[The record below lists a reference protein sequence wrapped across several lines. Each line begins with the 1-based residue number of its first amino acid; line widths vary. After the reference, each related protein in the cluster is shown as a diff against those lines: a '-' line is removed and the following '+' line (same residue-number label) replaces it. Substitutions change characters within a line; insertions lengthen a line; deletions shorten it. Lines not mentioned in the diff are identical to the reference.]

1 MLEMITFT
9 APMWVGILIG
19 FIIGAAAEAWGIAN
33 PETLIRLAK
42 WEDRLFVICIALGL
56 AISTPVLFGL
66 YALGVGFHFSPK
78 PLYLVGVGLGG
89 VLFGAGLA
97 IAGYFPGSIWMA
109 LGEGRRDAIYALLG
123 ALLGAASWTAL
134 YQTSVGQWL
143 VSTLNFGSLV
153 IGGKHVSTFV
163 IQPFQGLTPVD
174 LFGISLVYAV
184 GLFLVAYYL
193 PRYKGGQRSCI
204 RENLER
210 RNTPVEVQKHLD
222 TAIYLTDGGLPYSQ
236 TSLAKKVNEYYAT
249 ESNVTR
255 WFMVSIAGIVGLTV
269 VLEMFLHQIFGES
282 TTYSWIVGQLFMP
295 SFKYS
300 QIVFK
305 GIGWEPFS
313 DIGTLMGAFF
323 SAVFITRRFTSF
335 RNIIP
340 PSWAHRFGTN
350 EAVRF
355 VGSFLGGYLM
365 LFGARMAGGCAS
377 GHILSGDMQMALS
390 GLEFTAAV
398 FAAMIITAKVVYK

>member
-1 MLEMITFT
+1 MGWNPHRLHHRRSS
-9 APMWVGILIG
+9 GGL
-19 FIIGAAAEAWGIAN
+19 GIAN

-163 IQPFQGLTPVD
+163 IQPFQGLTPW
-174 LFGISLVYAV
+174 
-184 GLFLVAYYL
+184 
-193 PRYKGGQRSCI
+193 
-204 RENLER
+204 
-210 RNTPVEVQKHLD
+210 T
-222 TAIYLTDGGLPYSQ
+222 
-236 TSLAKKVNEYYAT
+236 
-249 ESNVTR
+249 
-255 WFMVSIAGIVGLTV
+255 
-269 VLEMFLHQIFGES
+269 
-282 TTYSWIVGQLFMP
+282 
-295 SFKYS
+295 
-300 QIVFK
+300 
-305 GIGWEPFS
+305 FS
-313 DIGTLMGAFF
+313 
-323 SAVFITRRFTSF
+323 
-335 RNIIP
+335 
-340 PSWAHRFGTN
+340 
-350 EAVRF
+350 
-355 VGSFLGGYLM
+355 GYP
-365 LFGARMAGGCAS
+365 
-377 GHILSGDMQMALS
+377 
-390 GLEFTAAV
+390 
-398 FAAMIITAKVVYK
+398 